1 MQVQVQVPEQDELQ
15 GDLRQLLQGQ
25 NHSPNHSGRL
35 PGSRLGREEYARIW
49 HLPNPDHTFHP
60 LWSALSLGQP

>member
-1 MQVQVQVPEQDELQ
+1 MQAQVLGLEQDELQ
-15 GDLRQLLQGQ
+15 DDLRQLLQGQ

-35 PGSRLGREEYARIW
+35 PGSRLGREEYVRTW
-49 HLPNPDHTFHP
+49 LLPSLVHTFHP